1 MSRIGFIGTGHIA
14 APIVRF
20 LASQGHE
27 VTVSE
32 RGADVAA
39 DLAAS
44 VGAKIASNQ
53 GVVDSC
59 DIIFLCLRP
68 AVWEEVTT
76 PLTFRADQQIISVM
90 SGPSLAELSS
100 AVAPATDISITI
112 PIGFLERGGC
122 PLPAFPK
129 SEPLANLFS
138 PENPVIELRE
148 ESQIADYFAASALLS
163 GVLTIMKDGADWL
176 GAQTGNPVGADTYVA
191 SLVAG
196 FMRDVPKDGQGR
208 ILDARSALASPNT
221 LNRAVVDAME
231 AADTKATIVQIMQ
244 ILSERVKG

>member
-1 MSRIGFIGTGHIA
+1 
-14 APIVRF
+14 
-20 LASQGHE
+20 
-27 VTVSE
+27 
-32 RGADVAA
+32 
-39 DLAAS
+39 
-44 VGAKIASNQ
+44 
-53 GVVDSC
+53 
-59 DIIFLCLRP
+59 
-68 AVWEEVTT
+68 
-76 PLTFRADQQIISVM
+76 
-90 SGPSLAELSS
+90 
-100 AVAPATDISITI
+100 
-112 PIGFLERGGC
+112 
-122 PLPAFPK
+122 
-129 SEPLANLFS
+129 
-138 PENPVIELRE
+138 VIELRE

-163 GVLTIMKDGADWL
+163 SVLTIMKDGADWL